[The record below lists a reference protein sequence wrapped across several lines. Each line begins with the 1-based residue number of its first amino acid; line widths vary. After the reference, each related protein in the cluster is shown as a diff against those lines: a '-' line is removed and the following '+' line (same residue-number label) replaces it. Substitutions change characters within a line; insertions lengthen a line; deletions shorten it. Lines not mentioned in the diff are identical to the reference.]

1 MWFFWRNIY
10 TIWNERHSGWDSPS
24 HLQRDSNLMLPLKP
38 EEQGFPLLLPLL
50 RIMQLV
56 AGEVQHGKGGHSVQY
71 WETSP
76 CPLICPLL
84 LSLSSL
90 RRIAGIIAK
99 THLPMQWGW
108 TWWALKVCSTPNYCI
123 ILLFST
129 QHSLHTYPTPL
140 SHTHISIASLAFC
153 LHFFFFSP
161 YLPPVCTSEGC
172 IHSVLYTHCLRGEN
186 NHHRLKQHINPQA
199 FPSFLTLFFA
209 KQQLNGGLKNRVRG
223 LGTTQH
229 GLCQWRALLIL
240 HRSNQGIN
248 HCIL

>member
-38 EEQGFPLLLPLL
+38 EEQGFPLLLSLL

-56 AGEVQHGKGGHSVQY
+56 AGEVQHGKEGHSVQY

-108 TWWALKVCSTPNYCI
+108 TWWALKVFHPKLLYNSI
-123 ILLFST
+123 ILHPAFLAYISNP
-129 QHSLHTYPTPL
+129 SHT
-140 SHTHISIASLAFC
+140 HTHISIASLAFC
-153 LHFFFFSP
+153 LHFFFFLLTFLQCAHLKAAFIQCSILTALEEKTTTTGWNSTSILKP
-161 YLPPVCTSEGC
+161 FPPSSHYSLQSSSWMVGWKTGWGAWGPFSMACASGELFW
-172 IHSVLYTHCLRGEN
+172 SYTEAT
-186 NHHRLKQHINPQA
+186 K
-199 FPSFLTLFFA
+199 
-209 KQQLNGGLKNRVRG
+209 V
-223 LGTTQH
+223 
-229 GLCQWRALLIL
+229 
-240 HRSNQGIN
+240 
-248 HCIL
+248 